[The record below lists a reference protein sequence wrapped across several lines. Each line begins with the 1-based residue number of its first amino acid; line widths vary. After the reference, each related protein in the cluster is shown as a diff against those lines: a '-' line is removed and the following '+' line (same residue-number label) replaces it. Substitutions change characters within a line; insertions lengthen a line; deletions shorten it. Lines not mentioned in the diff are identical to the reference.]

1 MRIPVRKTA
10 WLVALPLLAGGCAA
24 LQADPLRLEREN
36 AELRRMLVETRREME
51 ELRRDQERL
60 RAAVEYLQYGRTASR
75 PSDGIVARSAGG
87 YESPT
92 RSWPAGR
99 WPGEEPASGS
109 EPQRLPYGTA
119 GDLRASEP
127 PGPGPEA
134 TVTART
140 EGPGP
145 LAGTAATPYM
155 TEPQP
160 GSTDE
165 NPSARVV
172 MGVRE
177 EGDWHEPGS
186 VSAPPLPTV
195 PPQLEGTL
203 YADGVRAMAAEQ
215 YDEAIQFFR
224 DFIHL
229 DSTSPMADDAQ
240 FWIAE
245 CYRRKGM
252 ETAAIKEFNQV
263 VLRYGSGDR
272 GPAALLQLAAIFSK
286 IGDQV
291 DARLSLQKLINRYPR
306 SQEAGRARAWLQQ
319 MGG

>member
-1 MRIPVRKTA
+1 MRVPVRTTV
-10 WLVALPLLAGGCAA
+10 WLLVLPLLVGGCAA

-60 RAAVEYLQYGRTASR
+60 RAAVEYLQYGKAAAARS
-75 PSDGIVARSAGG
+75 PDGIVARSAGG
-87 YESPT
+87 YETPS

-99 WPGEEPASGS
+99 WPGDEATGSGGP
-109 EPQRLPYGTA
+109 ERLPYGDA
-119 GDLRASEP
+119 GDLRTSTP
-127 PGPGPEA
+127 PGEGPEA
-134 TVTART
+134 TVATQT

-160 GSTDE
+160 DSAADDPG
-165 NPSARVV
+165 ARVV

-177 EGDWHEPGS
+177 GGDWSEPGN
-186 VSAPPLPTV
+186 VSAPPAPTV

-203 YADGVRAMAAEQ
+203 YADGVQAMNAEQ

-229 DSTSPMADDAQ
+229 DSTSPAADDAQ

-252 ETAAIKEFNQV
+252 ESCCAMAPATAGRRRCSNWRRSF
-263 VLRYGSGDR
+263 
-272 GPAALLQLAAIFSK
+272 
-286 IGDQV
+286 
-291 DARLSLQKLINRYPR
+291 PR
-306 SQEAGRARAWLQQ
+306 SATRWTHD
-319 MGG
+319 